1 MQGSII
7 PLLKRIR
14 RILGKRNGNFQNN
27 AKTTFAQ
34 KVKIGKRK
42 KKKKNSPST
51 QNTKLVSC

>member
-42 KKKKNSPST
+42 KKKKRIALPHRIPS
-51 QNTKLVSC
+51 S